1 MTIKIIEDLCKGCEY
16 CIEICPEEIFIKS
29 KKLNQRGYSIPE
41 IKNSNSCT
49 YCKRC
54 ELICPEMAINIEKE
68 EKNHASSHSR

>member
-1 MTIKIIEDLCKGCEY
+1 MIIEIIEDLCKGCEY
-16 CIEICPEEIFIKS
+16 CIEICPEKIFNKS

-41 IKNSNSCT
+41 IKNSDSCT

-68 EKNHASSHSR
+68 ANNNADSHGR